1 MEISVDG
8 WAIGAR
14 FSSSHV
20 IPMHQKCGR
29 MHGHSYAV
37 SARFRG
43 EVSESD
49 DMLVDFITV
58 KRAIR
63 EICRELDHRV
73 LVPTEHPDL
82 EIEEVGDNLEL
93 AIVDKFY
100 SLPKDDVKLLPIPNA
115 TAERIA
121 EWFLSELLSRH
132 ELLPL
137 VEEVSIGIEEGQGQ
151 GAWVTQSLK

>member
-29 MHGHSYAV
+29 LHGHSYAV

-63 EICRELDHRV
+63 EICHEMDHRV
-73 LVPTEHPDL
+73 LVPTEHPDI
-82 EIEEVGDNLEL
+82 EIAEAGDNLEL
-93 AIVDKFY
+93 AIVDKLY
-100 SLPKDDVKLLPIPNA
+100 SLPKDDVKLLPIANA
-115 TAERIA
+115 TAERLA
-121 EWFLSELLSRH
+121 EWVLGELLSR
-132 ELLPL
+132 LGPLPL
-137 VEEVSIGIEEGQGQ
+137 VEEVSVGIEEGQGQ
-151 GAWVTQSLK
+151 GAWVTRGLR